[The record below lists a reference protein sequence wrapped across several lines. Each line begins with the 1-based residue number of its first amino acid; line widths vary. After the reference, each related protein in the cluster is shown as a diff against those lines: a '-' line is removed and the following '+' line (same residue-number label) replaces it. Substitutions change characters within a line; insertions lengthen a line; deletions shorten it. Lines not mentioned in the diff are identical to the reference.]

1 MILDT
6 DGFGPEAIGKQIDV
20 SRETVER
27 IEAVLACLDTYRQR
41 INLIGPSEWGHIW
54 RRHVYDSLWLVPH
67 IDLDARIVD
76 LGSGGGFPGLPLACV
91 MSAVGRG
98 HVTMVE
104 TVGKKATF
112 LRAAIE
118 AADLN
123 ATVRQGRV
131 ENCADIEADI
141 VTARA
146 FAPLPKLLT
155 YAEPWLINNGLGLF
169 HKGERW
175 KEELTAASKAWTFAH
190 EAIPKRDG
198 GAGII
203 LKVSEVS
210 RGRT

>member
-1 MILDT
+1 MILDA
-6 DGFGPEAIGKQIDV
+6 DGFGPEAISKQIDV
-20 SRETVER
+20 SRETFER
-27 IEAVLACLDTYRQR
+27 LEAVLACLDEYRSR
-41 INLIGPSEWGHIW
+41 MNLIGPSEWGHIW
-54 RRHVYDSLWLVPH
+54 RRHVSDSLWLVPH
-67 IDLDARIVD
+67 IPLDAQVVD
-76 LGSGGGFPGLPLACV
+76 LGSGGGFPGLPMACV
-91 MSAVGRG
+91 LTTVGSG

-118 AADLN
+118 AAGLR
-123 ATVRQGRV
+123 ASVRQGRV
-131 ENCADIEADI
+131 ENVGDIKADI

-146 FAPLPKLLT
+146 FAPLPKLMN
-155 YAEPWLINNGLGLF
+155 YAAPWLTNGATGFF

-175 KEELTAASKAWTFAH
+175 KEELTAASKEWTFAS

-203 LKVSEVS
+203 LKVAEVS